1 MNCVFSCSLA
11 AVFLFSMMYM
21 LIMVDKSG
29 ELVKVLNPEQ
39 MEIYKKIVIE
49 RRNLMIV
56 GYIIGLTLSAVM
68 TLYVNNKSLQVCY
81 AIIIT
86 YMTSYFYYT
95 LMPKSD
101 YMLLH
106 LTNEQNKAWLDVY
119 LKMKN
124 NYHLS
129 FLLGMLF
136 VGFAVYGY

>member
-1 MNCVFSCSLA
+1 MNCVFSCTLA
-11 AVFLFSMMYM
+11 AVFIFSMMYM
-21 LIMVDKSG
+21 LIMVDKSS
-29 ELVKVLNPEQ
+29 ELVKVLDPTQ
-39 MEIYKKIVIE
+39 MEIYKKIVVE
-49 RRNLMIV
+49 RRNLMIF
-56 GYIIGLTLSAVM
+56 GYIIGLILSAVM
-68 TLYVNNKSLQVCY
+68 TLYVNKRSLQVCY

-106 LTNEQNKAWLDVY
+106 LNSDQNEAWLSVY

>member
-1 MNCVFSCSLA
+1 MNCVFSCTLA
-11 AVFLFSMMYM
+11 AVFIFSMLYM
-21 LIMVDKSG
+21 LIMVDKSS
-29 ELVKVLNPEQ
+29 ELVKVLDPTQ
-39 MEIYKKIVIE
+39 MEIYKKIVVE

-56 GYIIGLTLSAVM
+56 GYIIGLILSAVM
-68 TLYVNNKSLQVCY
+68 TLYVNKRSLQVCY

-106 LTNEQNKAWLDVY
+106 LNSDQNEAWLSVY